1 MASIFVQIAAY
12 HDFELP
18 KTVLDAVAKSS
29 GKHVICFGIHNTFVN
44 DYEVFIPLVQNMRL
58 EESKAPKDIGVGRA
72 RYLANKL
79 YAGQDYYL
87 QVDSHTRFYKNW
99 DDELIRNI
107 LELQAQGVAKPLL
120 SAYPSSYSYDDKLQE
135 VSTWDRSV
143 TKISFNE
150 FPDNF
155 TNTLIP
161 SQLAVPA
168 EGKQK
173 QTSIS
178 AGFIFT
184 LGEYAK
190 IDVNQKIA
198 FWGEE
203 ILTAARAF
211 THGFDL
217 YIPDKQYIYHLYY
230 DHSSVF
236 QKNMRRHVWKDFPNE
251 YEQLD
256 IASKAEV
263 FDILSNVRIGDDAL
277 GTERTLD
284 EYGKWSGLDFK
295 QRKVVNQGE

>member
-18 KTVLDAVAKSS
+18 KTILDAVAKSS
-29 GKHVICFGIHNTFVN
+29 GKHTICFGVHNTYVN
-44 DYEVFIPLVQNMRL
+44 DFEVFIPLVPNMKMQ
-58 EESKAPKDIGVGRA
+58 ESKAPNNIGVGQA

-99 DDELIRNI
+99 DDELIQNI
-107 LELQAQGVAKPLL
+107 LELQSQGVAKPLL

-161 SQLAVPA
+161 SQLAIPA
-168 EGKQK
+168 EGKDR

-190 IDVNQKIA
+190 IDINQKIA

-263 FDILSNVRIGDDAL
+263 YDILSNERIGDDAL
-277 GTERTLD
+277 GNVRTLS
-284 EYGKWSGLDFK
+284 EYGKWAGLDFK
-295 QRKVVNQGE
+295 NKKVVN

>member
-18 KTVLDAVAKSS
+18 KTMLDIVAKSS
-29 GKHVICFGIHNTFVN
+29 GKHVICFGVHNTYVN
-44 DYEVFIPLVQNMRL
+44 DFEIFIPLVPNMRMQ
-58 EESKAPKDIGVGRA
+58 ESKAPKNIGVGQGRHI
-72 RYLANKL
+72 ANKL
-79 YAGQDYYL
+79 YSGQDYYL
-87 QVDSHTRFYKNW
+87 QIDSHTRMYQNW

-107 LELQAQGVAKPLL
+107 LELQSQGVAKPLL
-120 SAYPSSYSYDDKLQE
+120 TAYPSSYAYNNELQE
-135 VSTWDRSV
+135 FSNWDRGV
-143 TKISFNE
+143 TKISFSE
-150 FPDNF
+150 FPENF

-161 SQLAVPA
+161 SQLAVA
-168 EGKQK
+168 TNGGGK
-173 QTSIS
+173 QTSVS

-217 YIPDKQYIYHLYY
+217 YIPDQQYVYHLYY

-236 QKNMRRHVWKDFPNE
+236 QKNMRRHVWKDFPDE
-251 YEQLD
+251 YAKLD
-256 IASKAEV
+256 AESKAEV
-263 FDILSNVRIGDDAL
+263 YDILSTERIGPDAL

-284 EYGKWSGLDFK
+284 EYGLWAGLDFK
-295 QRKVVNQGE
+295 NRKVID

>member
-1 MASIFVQIAAY
+1 MASIFVQIASY

-18 KTVLDAVAKSS
+18 KTILDAVTKSS
-29 GKHVICFGIHNTFVN
+29 GNHTICFGVHNTYVDDFQ
-44 DYEVFIPLVQNMRL
+44 VFTPLVPNLKMR
-58 EESKAPKDIGVGRA
+58 ESKAPKDIGVGRA
-72 RYLANKL
+72 RYLANEL

-99 DDELIRNI
+99 DDDLILNI
-107 LELQAQGVAKPLL
+107 LELQQQAVAKPLL
-120 SAYPSSYSYDDKLQE
+120 SAYPAAYSYDNKLQE
-135 VSTWDRSV
+135 VCTWDRGV

-150 FPDNF
+150 FPENF

-161 SQLAVPA
+161 SQLAVTS
-168 EGKQK
+168 EGGGK

-184 LGEYAK
+184 LGEFAK
-190 IDVNQKIA
+190 IEPNQKIA

-217 YIPDKQYIYHLYY
+217 YIPKQQYIYHLYY
-230 DHSSVF
+230 DHTAVF

-251 YEQLD
+251 YSKLD
-256 IASKAEV
+256 TESKAEV
-263 FDILSNVRIGDDAL
+263 FDILSTGRIGEDAL
-277 GTERTLD
+277 GTQRSLD
-284 EYGKWSGLDFK
+284 EYGLWAGLDFK
-295 QRKVVNQGE
+295 GRQVIN

>member
-1 MASIFVQIAAY
+1 MASVFVQIAAY

-18 KTVLDAVAKSS
+18 KTILNAIAQSS
-29 GKHVICFGIHNTFVN
+29 GKHTICFGVHHTYVDDFQ
-44 DYEVFIPLVQNMRL
+44 VFIPLVPNLKMQ
-58 EESKAPKDIGVGRA
+58 ESQAPKNIGVGRA

-79 YAGQDYYL
+79 YTGQDYYL

-99 DDELIRNI
+99 DDDLILNI
-107 LELQAQGVAKPLL
+107 LELQSQGIKKPLL
-120 SAYPSSYSYDDKLQE
+120 SAYPAAYSYDNNLQE
-135 VSTWDRSV
+135 VCTWDRSV

-161 SQLAVPA
+161 SQLAVPT
-168 EGKQK
+168 EGGGK

-190 IDVNQKIA
+190 IEVNQKIA

-217 YIPDKQYIYHLYY
+217 YIPKQQYIYHLYY
-230 DHSSVF
+230 DHNSVF
-236 QKNMRRHVWKDFPNE
+236 QKNMRRHIWKDFPNE
-251 YEQLD
+251 YAKMDTE
-256 IASKAEV
+256 SKAEV
-263 FDILSNVRIGDDAL
+263 FDILSTERIGDDAL
-277 GTERTLD
+277 GTERSLG
-284 EYGKWSGLDFK
+284 EYGLWAGLDFK
-295 QRKVVNQGE
+295 GRKVIS